1 VLEGKITQLKGEL
14 EKAQEKYRLAENRA
28 SNIESVLKKQL
39 IDLIASHEH
48 QIETSLAAL
57 SQRLSEREADLTA
70 VKKLF
75 VDKLRELESSFVE
88 LDQNLIDTEA
98 AQQEAARKAKN
109 NRDLEQSLEHVI
121 GHIDDDHDEQ
131 IDQLVGLNEQL
142 AEENRELRE
151 QVRDLQRDNDMEHVR
166 EQFQELH
173 DACS

>member
-1 VLEGKITQLKGEL
+1 VLKNPLTQSIQVLEAKITQLKGDL
-14 EKAQEKYRLAENRA
+14 EKAQEQTRLAESRA

-98 AQQEAARKAKN
+98 A
-109 NRDLEQSLEHVI
+109 
-121 GHIDDDHDEQ
+121 
-131 IDQLVGLNEQL
+131 
-142 AEENRELRE
+142 
-151 QVRDLQRDNDMEHVR
+151 
-166 EQFQELH
+166 
-173 DACS
+173 